1 MKRKKSKRLIAML
14 MCVCMLVILIPM
26 AAFAADLPEGPIVGG
41 DVWTVNPENA
51 QYTLDGAYG
60 SIDGKTIH
68 FSGGDY
74 TEVLVLARPT
84 NTMEATRNTT
94 T

>member
-1 MKRKKSKRLIAML
+1 MKRKKSKRLISML
-14 MCVCMLVILIPM
+14 MCVCMLVILVPM

-41 DVWTVNPENA
+41 DVWTVDPENA

-68 FSGGDY
+68 FSGGTIPKY
-74 TEVLVLARPT
+74 LYWLVLQS
-84 NTMEATRNTT
+84 TMEATRNTT